1 MAKESID
8 KLARALAESLPAS
21 LRSVRHDLEQN
32 FRSVLESG
40 IGKLDL
46 VSREEFEVQQV
57 VLARMR
63 EKLEMLESRLG
74 DLEEKRLPEDII
86 ASDP

>member
-8 KLARALAESLPAS
+8 KVARLLAESLPAGM
-21 LRSVRHDLEQN
+21 RSVRDDLEQN
-32 FRSVLESG
+32 FRSVLQTS

-46 VSREEFEVQQV
+46 VTREEFETQQA
-57 VLARMR
+57 VLARTR

-74 DLEEKRLPEDII
+74 DLENESSQRDLAPPD
-86 ASDP
+86 S